1 MKDVNISIK
10 DIKDAFL
17 IRNESMQWTEQVGGN
32 GGIFGF
38 YGEFKN
44 GYGEMTWYATKTNN
58 YLMIETV
65 QHEKIVLTPN
75 DTAMV
80 KEIRQLI
87 GK

>member
-1 MKDVNISIK
+1 
-10 DIKDAFL
+10 
-17 IRNESMQWTEQVGGN
+17 MQWTERAGGN

-44 GYGEMTWYATKTNN
+44 GYGDMTWYATKSNN
-58 YLMIETV
+58 YLMIETF
-65 QHEKIVLTPN
+65 QGDKIVLTPN
-75 DTAMV
+75 DKAMV